1 MKKVYKIILTIIII
15 LLFIGTILLIA
26 LGNPL
31 ANEIL
36 KKTP

>member
-1 MKKVYKIILTIIII
+1 MKKIYKIILTIIVI

-31 ANEIL
+31 ANNIL
-36 KKTP
+36 KKVP